1 MMINL
6 KTRGSF
12 LISLCQVH
20 TELSDAY
27 LRNKVRTLFIVFLLA
42 SDIMHLHA
50 QNGPGGVGTVNGT
63 SSLTYWIDANRQA
76 LSFNGNL
83 TELLDRSGNNVT
95 NTIIGTPLL
104 VENNV
109 NQRNAIRFNGLDQQ
123 ILTNAYVNAALH
135 PELTIIAVYR
145 PAINQAGSVWGEYQ
159 IGWEGRYLTDNGFN
173 SPRTYNFV
181 GPGFEPSLGNSPSS
195 EIAGLFEA
203 NEWVISSVVF
213 REDVPNGTVVR
224 INAFPERA
232 FTSNHDPGAY
242 NYFTIGAGGSPAAAY
257 PFWFNGDVAELVVFS
272 EVLNDLDLLIIEN
285 YLSAKYDIPLL
296 VRDLYTGDDLNFDD
310 DVAGIGRID
319 ASITRLSA
327 QGTGI
332 VSMEALNIGDN
343 EFLFWGHNNGT
354 LAALETNDI
363 PAGVEA
369 RSERIWYVN
378 EVNGTGDAVD
388 VGNLN
393 LTFQLSNLGPI
404 TASDLVLLID
414 TDQDGL
420 FADETPIIGAYDL
433 NNNSYAF
440 QNIASL
446 SDGSRFTFGSSN
458 QINTPLPVSL
468 LHFKVSILSEY
479 MLEFTW
485 TTATELNND
494 YFEIEQSTDGIVWE
508 SILKISG
515 AGTTNEITR
524 YTLQY
529 SDESC
534 NGRTYYK
541 LSQVDEEG
549 VKLDLQIVKVERD
562 RTEDV
567 FIFPNPATD
576 FVIIQSA
583 ELLHAELYDSRSK
596 LLKSSKDYII
606 DVSDLVSGTY
616 LMHIQLVNR
625 LVIKKLVIN
634 TTR

>member
-1 MMINL
+1 
-6 KTRGSF
+6 
-12 LISLCQVH
+12 
-20 TELSDAY
+20 
-27 LRNKVRTLFIVFLLA
+27 
-42 SDIMHLHA
+42 MHLHA

-159 IGWEGRYLTDNGFN
+159 TGWEGRYLTDNGFN
-173 SPRTYNFV
+173 SPRTQNFV

-272 EVLNDLDLLIIEN
+272 EALNDLDLLIIEN
-285 YLSAKYDIPLL
+285 YLSAKYNIPLL

-310 DVAGIGRID
+310 DVVGIGRID

-363 PAGVEA
+363 PDGVEA

-420 FADETPIIGAYDL
+420 FADETPITGAYDL
-433 NNNSYAF
+433 NNNSYVF
-440 QNIASL
+440 QNITSL
-446 SDGSRFTFGSSN
+446 TDGSRFTFGSSN

-468 LHFKVSILSEY
+468 LHFEVSILSEDR
-479 MLEFTW
+479 LEFTW

-515 AGTTNEITR
+515 AGTTNKIAR
-524 YTLQY
+524 YTIQY

-541 LSQVDEEG
+541 LNQVDEEG
-549 VKLDLQIVKVERD
+549 VKVDLQIVKVDRD
-562 RTEDV
+562 RMEDV
-567 FIFPNPATD
+567 YVYPNPATTH
-576 FVIIQSA
+576 IIIRGG
-583 ELLHAELYDSRSK
+583 EIKRVEIYDSNMQ
-596 LLKSSKDYII
+596 LLKTATKNIVKLDELNPGLYVACIHI
-606 DVSDLVSGTY
+606 D
-616 LMHIQLVNR
+616 NR
-625 LVIKKLVIN
+625 LVVRKFI
-634 TTR
+634 RQ

>member
-1 MMINL
+1 MMY
-6 KTRGSF
+6 
-12 LISLCQVH
+12 
-20 TELSDAY
+20 Y
-27 LRNKVRTLFIVFLLA
+27 LRFSGASIRCFLNTLFIIILCNLQFI
-42 SDIMHLHA
+42 SYG
-50 QNGPGGVGTVNGT
+50 QTGPGGVGANNGT
-63 SSLTYWIDANRQA
+63 STLRYWIDTNRNAQS
-76 LSFNGNL
+76 LNGNQ
-83 TELLDRSGNNVT
+83 TELLDLSGNNVT

-109 NQRNAIRFNGLDQQ
+109 NQRNAIRFNGVDQQ
-123 ILTNAYVNAALH
+123 ILTNAYVNAALY

-145 PAINQAGSVWGEYQ
+145 PTVDHAGSVWGEYQ
-159 IGWEGRYLTDNGFN
+159 SGWEGRYLTDNGFN
-173 SPRTYNFV
+173 SPRTHNFV

-213 REDVPNGTVVR
+213 REDVPDGTVVR
-224 INAFPERA
+224 INAFTERA

-242 NYFTIGAGGSPAAAY
+242 NYFTIGAGGSPFATY
-257 PFWFNGDVAELVVFS
+257 PFWFNGDVAELIVFS
-272 EVLNDLDLLIIEN
+272 EALNDLDLLIIEN

-332 VSMEALNIGDN
+332 VSMEALNIDDN
-343 EFLFWGHNNGT
+343 EFLFWGHNNGP

-363 PAGVEA
+363 PDGVEA

-378 EVNGTGDAVD
+378 EVNGSGDAID

-393 LTFQLSNLGPI
+393 LTFQLSNLGSI

-420 FADETPIIGAYDL
+420 FADETPITSAYDL

-468 LHFKVSILSEY
+468 LHFEVSILSEH

-524 YTLQY
+524 YSIQY

-549 VKLDLQIVKVERD
+549 VKVDLQIVKVDRD
-562 RTEDV
+562 RMEDV
-567 FIFPNPATD
+567 YVYPNPATTHM
-576 FVIIQSA
+576 IIRGG
-583 ELLHAELYDSRSK
+583 EIKRVEIYDSNMQ
-596 LLKSSKDYII
+596 LLKTATKNII
-606 DVSDLVSGTY
+606 KLDELNPGLYVACI
-616 LMHIQLVNR
+616 HIDNR
-625 LVIKKLVIN
+625 LVVRKFI
-634 TTR
+634 RQ